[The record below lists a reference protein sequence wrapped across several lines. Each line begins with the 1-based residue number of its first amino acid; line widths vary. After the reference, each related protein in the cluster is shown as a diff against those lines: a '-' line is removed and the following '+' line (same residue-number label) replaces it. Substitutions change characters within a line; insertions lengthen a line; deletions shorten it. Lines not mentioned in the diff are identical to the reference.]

1 LEVMGE
7 VDDERAMY
15 VALALTPGIGPHR
28 LATLLKA
35 CRSALGAHAAPFAF
49 LASLPGFSRAG
60 ATSVKEARPS
70 EGHDLLRIA
79 AEMSVECVV
88 PSDADYPSCFR
99 HLTDPPTL
107 VFLAGD
113 RSLLERPAVAIVGS
127 RDHTAYGA
135 EACRAFATAAAS
147 SGVVVVSGMARGLDA
162 IAHLG
167 ALDVGGPTIGVLG
180 NGHGV
185 VYPAANRDL
194 YHRVRAEGLLL
205 SEFPPGERPSIH
217 TFPRRNRLISAL
229 ARVTIV
235 VEAAPG
241 SGALITAEAALDQGK
256 EVMAVPGNITS
267 HTSAGTNR
275 MIRDGAAPLLEVSDL
290 LAHYQDLAGAG
301 AAVGRTDSADA
312 KARALPLGP
321 ELDPSL
327 SPEERRLL
335 TALASG
341 PLPIDELISRA
352 QMGVAEALATL
363 FALEL
368 SGRVEQSA
376 GPVFRCV

>member
-1 LEVMGE
+1 MGE
-7 VDDERAMY
+7 IDDERAMY
-15 VALALTPGIGPHR
+15 VALAMTPGIGPHR

-60 ATSVKEARPS
+60 ATSVKQARPS
-70 EGHDLLRIA
+70 DGHDMLRIA

-88 PSDADYPSCFR
+88 PADADYPSSFR

-135 EACRAFATAAAS
+135 ETCRAFATAAAS
-147 SGVVVVSGMARGLDA
+147 AGVVVVSGMARGLDA

-167 ALDVGGPTIGVLG
+167 ALDVGGCTVGVLG

-194 YHRVRAEGLLL
+194 YQRVRAEGLLL

-229 ARVTIV
+229 ARVTVV

-267 HTSAGTNR
+267 HTSSGTNR

-290 LAHYQDLAGAG
+290 LVHYQDVAGAG
-301 AAVGRTDSADA
+301 ALVGRTESADA
-312 KARALPLGP
+312 EARTLPLGP

-341 PLPIDELISRA
+341 PLPIDDLVARA

-363 FALEL
+363 FGLEL
-368 SGRVEQSA
+368 SGRVQQSV